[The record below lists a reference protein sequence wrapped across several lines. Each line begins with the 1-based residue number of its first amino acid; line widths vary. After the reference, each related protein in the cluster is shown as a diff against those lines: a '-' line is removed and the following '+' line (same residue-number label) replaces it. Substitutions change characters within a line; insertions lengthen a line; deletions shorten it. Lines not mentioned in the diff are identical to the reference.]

1 METVSIIIPV
11 YNIEN
16 YLRECLDSVV
26 NQTYSNL
33 EIVIVD
39 DGSTDSS
46 GRICD
51 EYAAKDNRIKVI
63 HQKNAG
69 AAAAKNTA
77 LDNVSGEYVAFVD
90 SDDYVSTKW
99 IETMFQS
106 MKRYNADIVEC
117 GFDKYKTSGVSSVVT
132 TDEEKNVL
140 AEDYLYDYISHW
152 ESALFWNKLYKKEL
166 VCSFRFR
173 KERRCIDDE
182 FFTYKVISIAK
193 RIVKIK
199 DILYHYRQRK
209 TSAVHTIKNSLQITD
224 DCLEYISERYL
235 WISSK
240 FNTLK
245 ARYLKH
251 DIDALLY
258 FSRDLTFNE
267 ELIRKYKRIAKMYFR
282 ECLTVKTDRVTLLY
296 AFRIVFLPKRKFN
309 TSVLFVKEEE
319 NLFD

>member
-1 METVSIIIPV
+1 M
-11 YNIEN
+11 
-16 YLRECLDSVV
+16 
-26 NQTYSNL
+26 
-33 EIVIVD
+33 
-39 DGSTDSS
+39 
-46 GRICD
+46 
-51 EYAAKDNRIKVI
+51 
-63 HQKNAG
+63 
-69 AAAAKNTA
+69 
-77 LDNVSGEYVAFVD
+77 
-90 SDDYVSTKW
+90 
-99 IETMFQS
+99 
-106 MKRYNADIVEC
+106 
-117 GFDKYKTSGVSSVVT
+117 
-132 TDEEKNVL
+132 
-140 AEDYLYDYISHW
+140 
-152 ESALFWNKLYKKEL
+152 

-182 FFTYKVISIAK
+182 FITYKVISIAK
-193 RIVKIK
+193 SIVKIK
-199 DILYHYRQRK
+199 DVLYHYRQRK
-209 TSAVHTIKNSLQITD
+209 NSAVHTIKNSLQITD

-309 TSVLFVKEEE
+309 TSVLFVKKEE